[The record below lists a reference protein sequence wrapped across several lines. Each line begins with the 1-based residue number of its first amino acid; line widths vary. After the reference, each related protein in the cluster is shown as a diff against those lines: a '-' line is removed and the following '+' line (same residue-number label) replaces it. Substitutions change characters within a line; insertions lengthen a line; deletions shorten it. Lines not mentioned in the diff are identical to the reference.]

1 MTFSNDITQSF
12 CQLNNLS
19 HIIRGHQYVVKG
31 YKILHGG
38 RVLTVFSARNYFDRV
53 QNDSAII
60 LISEDEEGNVRLKPK
75 TLMRRLLERPSP
87 L

>member
-12 CQLNNLS
+12 CRRNNLS
-19 HIIRGHQYVVKG
+19 HILRGHQYVAKG

-38 RVLTVFSARNYFDRV
+38 RVVTVFSARNYFDRV

-75 TLMRRLLERPSP
+75 TLLRRLTERVP

>member
-12 CQLNNLS
+12 CHLNNLT
-19 HIIRGHQYVVKG
+19 HIIRAHQYVAKG

-60 LISEDEEGNVRLKPK
+60 LISEDEERNVRLKPK
-75 TLMRRLLERPSP
+75 TLMRRLSERTP